1 MDVLIQYYTFMY
13 GWYNKYFHF
22 KKKTTFTK
30 FTLQVS
36 SPTIWFFLIKY
47 HIWGLNRI
55 YSDLLLLNNKNN
67 CLILKI
73 LTIINEMHIQ
83 YPFGIILLGVVVDER
98 TQAYKNTGT
107 LLRSHSTSK
116 EELQISWF
124 SLDDSSEIAWDAP
137 YISIYRKHF

>member
-1 MDVLIQYYTFMY
+1 MSSYNTVHSCMDDTINISILKRKQHSQ
-13 GWYNKYFHF
+13 NLPS
-22 KKKTTFTK
+22 K
-30 FTLQVS
+30 FLLL
-36 SPTIWFFLIKY
+36 TIWFFLIKY

-116 EELQISWF
+116 GELQISWF